1 MVTDGQ
7 VIQCG
12 DPLLLVDLE
21 TIKDKVP
28 SIITPVVFTSLV
40 GQEVTLNKSGF
51 QRAGSTN
58 FISINK

>member
-1 MVTDGQ
+1 MVTAGQ

-12 DPLLLVDLE
+12 DPLLIVDLE

-40 GQEVTLNKSGF
+40 GQEVTLTKSGF

-58 FISINK
+58 IISINK

>member
-1 MVTDGQ
+1 MVIDGQ

-12 DPLLLVDLE
+12 EPLLLVDLE
-21 TIKDKVP
+21 NIKDKVP